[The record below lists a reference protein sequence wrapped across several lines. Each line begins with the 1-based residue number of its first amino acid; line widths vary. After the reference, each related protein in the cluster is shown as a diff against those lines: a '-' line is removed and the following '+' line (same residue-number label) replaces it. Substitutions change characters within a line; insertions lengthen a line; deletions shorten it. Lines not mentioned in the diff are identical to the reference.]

1 MVGNVFH
8 LDSIKLSMKFF
19 YILLFIILY
28 LSVGTAY
35 SDNMII
41 DNIKNSEN
49 SSAEKK
55 YCENS
60 STKWCFVTDKV
71 MGGVSEGTLA
81 IKNDEGISYYKMQ
94 GNVSTENNG
103 GFIQFRTKI
112 INHPKDKLFKAVK
125 IKVRGN
131 NEQYAVHLRTKYLFF
146 PWQYYESIFM
156 ADNKWQTIELPLKN
170 FKKSNFYQPSEISS
184 IDINTIGIVAI
195 GRDFQADV
203 DLSFIE
209 LTE

>member
-1 MVGNVFH
+1 MPAR
-8 LDSIKLSMKFF
+8 
-19 YILLFIILY
+19 IL
-28 LSVGTAY
+28 
-35 SDNMII
+35 
-41 DNIKNSEN
+41 
-49 SSAEKK
+49 KK
-55 YCENS
+55 VVLPAPLGPS
-60 STKWCFVTDKV
+60 RPK
-71 MGGVSEGTLA
+71 
-81 IKNDEGISYYKMQ
+81 ISPCLT
-94 GNVSTENNG
+94 S
-103 GFIQFRTKI
+103 
-112 INHPKDKLFKAVK
+112 KDKLFKAVK

-156 ADNKWQTIELPLKN
+156 ADDKWQTIELPLKN
-170 FKKSNFYQPSEISS
+170 FNKSNFYQPSKISS